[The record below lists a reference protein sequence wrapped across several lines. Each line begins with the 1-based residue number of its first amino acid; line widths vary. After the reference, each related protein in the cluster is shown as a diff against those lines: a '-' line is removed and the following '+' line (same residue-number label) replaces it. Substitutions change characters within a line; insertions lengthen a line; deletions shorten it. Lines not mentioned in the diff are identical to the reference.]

1 MCKNNQCEK
10 YKTYNQVYM
19 FEVLCFRK
27 SDSELSIDVS
37 DFSLWSGIY
46 CFDNGGTPN
55 LKNFRTLKGRHLLS
69 IKGRNNS
76 GFIFFGSSNPEK
88 IVLCNFYKRLE
99 KAHLPVKAETSI
111 PITIVLKRA
120 IPE

>member
-76 GFIFFGSSNPEK
+76 GFIFLGSSNPEK
-88 IVLCNFYKRLE
+88 TF
-99 KAHLPVKAETSI
+99 
-111 PITIVLKRA
+111 
-120 IPE
+120 